1 MSVKS
6 TKFLVWYYQCH
17 EPYERIFY
25 TKIAPY
31 SLNRQSR
38 LSDFANLYE
47 TSRKELERRAE
58 IKLRV
63 RKQNQEY
70 RVIS

>member
-1 MSVKS
+1 MNRMKEYFIR
-6 TKFLVWYYQCH
+6 KL
-17 EPYERIFY
+17 P
-25 TKIAPY
+25 PY
-31 SLNRQSR
+31 SPNRQSR